1 MIVSKINGANY
12 RENQPRLKKA
22 NNQQTRT
29 IQQNQ
34 DINFKA
40 NGKGILTPI
49 KEGAKLGIK
58 ASLMATLS
66 SLITLILI
74 LYENTSFTTFG
85 QPFPNTDDSN
95 SEK

>member
-1 MIVSKINGANY
+1 M
-12 RENQPRLKKA
+12 
-22 NNQQTRT
+22 
-29 IQQNQ
+29 
-34 DINFKA
+34 
-40 NGKGILTPI
+40 

-58 ASLMATLS
+58 TSLMATLS